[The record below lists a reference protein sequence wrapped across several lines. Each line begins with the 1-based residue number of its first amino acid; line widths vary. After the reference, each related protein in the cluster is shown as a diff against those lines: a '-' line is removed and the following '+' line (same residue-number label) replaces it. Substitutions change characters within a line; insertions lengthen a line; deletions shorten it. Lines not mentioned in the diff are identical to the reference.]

1 MVNRHYTAGWMR
13 AFAPKSGCC
22 AAWAPLD
29 PPRRASTPLIPAPDF
44 FILPDGFLVIDLRG
58 PRELGREWGGSTT
71 RTRAQWLTQYENR
84 LKHSD

>member
-44 FILPDGFLVIDLRG
+44 LILPDGFLVIDLRSAG
-58 PRELGREWGGSTT
+58 AGTGVGREHDSHA
-71 RTRAQWLTQYENR
+71 RAVAHTI
-84 LKHSD
+84 

>member
-44 FILPDGFLVIDLRG
+44 L
-58 PRELGREWGGSTT
+58 SC
-71 RTRAQWLTQYENR
+71 LTD
-84 LKHSD
+84 SS